1 MDILRAV
8 KENTYI
14 LTKQE
19 AIQKARE
26 DDKTGTLGKLGKKLN
41 AVNSVPDPHK
51 QYKLDLRATFKGY
64 HKLIDKD
71 NLPSKALLPFQTRME
86 EVYAQVLMVDTS
98 AQKSKKALEIV
109 KNNSSAAHSSFE
121 IKHSFVP
128 LTVTAW
134 YNGMLKQNW
143 AAITSMAEGQIDK
156 DFIAEIWED
165 YSKKIANRFPLNPK
179 AKDAIEMEDFVA
191 FFGRDGIMDN
201 FYKKNLFPF
210 IEPNFELKTYKAI
223 EIDGKRVKVDKAL
236 IESMF
241 QARAIQELMFDE
253 GGVALE
259 INFKLEPLKMSD
271 IHSTMEVQYEDQL
284 LLYEHGP
291 KMAIEFNAPGA
302 SKDSLAKF
310 TLYDFDLKRIVKV
323 RGRGEWALLRLLYQL
338 NPKVTGKDSDGV
350 KVKFSYKKDKNFG
363 AFELKG
369 KSSNIFSKNSPLLAF
384 KLTRKG
390 HKVKE
395 ATQIEASEVALEK
408 EES

>member
-1 MDILRAV
+1 
-8 KENTYI
+8 
-14 LTKQE
+14 
-19 AIQKARE
+19 
-26 DDKTGTLGKLGKKLN
+26 
-41 AVNSVPDPHK
+41 
-51 QYKLDLRATFKGY
+51 
-64 HKLIDKD
+64 
-71 NLPSKALLPFQTRME
+71 ME
-86 EVYAQVLMVDTS
+86 EVYAQVLIVDTS
-98 AQKSKKALEIV
+98 AKKSQKALEIV

-156 DFIAEIWED
+156 EFIAEIWED

-210 IEPNFELKTYKAI
+210 IEPNFELKTYEAI
-223 EIDGKRVKVDKAL
+223 EIDGKKVKVDKTL

-323 RGRGEWALLRLLYQL
+323 RGREEWALLRLLYQL
-338 NPKVTGKDSDGV
+338 NPNVTGKDSDGV

-363 AFELKG
+363 AFELRG
-369 KSSNIFSKNSPLLAF
+369 KSSNIFSENSPLLAF

-395 ATQIEASEVALEK
+395 ATQIEASEVELEK